1 MESSNTSALRQI
13 KIKFPIKKYLDLNK
27 NQNVLEPIYIS
38 TNLTSLKLNPQAI
51 KGVYLYGCDLEE
63 EFQVSEDFNPVS
75 IMRKARK
82 VKCFQEEI
90 KKYVSDYYISGL
102 ILMGKPLKEDK
113 KFKFYLKLKKEEG
126 RIDGEIFSSK
136 PKSIENEA

>member
-27 NQNVLEPIYIS
+27 NQNDLEPIYIS

-51 KGVYLYGCDLEE
+51 KGVYLYGCDVEE
-63 EFQVSEDFNPVS
+63 EFQVSEDFNSVS
-75 IMRKARK
+75 IMRTARK
-82 VKCFQEEI
+82 VKSFQEEI

-113 KFKFYLKLKKEEG
+113 KFKFYMKLKKE
-126 RIDGEIFSSK
+126 
-136 PKSIENEA
+136 